1 MGHVRAQSG
10 PASHKHRGRR
20 PLGWIAALLLSLA
33 PLSGQADPPSL
44 PEYAIKAAYLYQFSS
59 FIAWPPESVSDP
71 ATPFCICVLGSD
83 PFGPLL
89 DSLERK
95 TVQGRGVMIRRMPQ
109 LQEPAGCHI
118 LFVSASEAMRMNGI
132 LETLGAQAVLTVGD
146 IPGFAQAGGIIEF
159 VHHQN
164 NIRFTINLD
173 SARRAGLKISSKLLS
188 LATVVRQ
195 GPGNAER

>member
-1 MGHVRAQSG
+1 MGHLRAHSRR
-10 PASHKHRGRR
+10 ACHRNRGRR
-20 PLGWIAALLLSLA
+20 PLGWAIALLLSLA

-71 ATPFCICVLGSD
+71 GTPFCICVLGSD

-95 TVQGRGVMIRRMPQ
+95 TVQGREVAIRRMPQ

-118 LFVSASEAMRMNGI
+118 LFVSASEAPRVDRI
-132 LETLGAQAVLTVGD
+132 LEALGTQPIVTVGD
-146 IPGFAQAGGIIEF
+146 LPGFAQAGGIIEF
-159 VHHQN
+159 VRHQN